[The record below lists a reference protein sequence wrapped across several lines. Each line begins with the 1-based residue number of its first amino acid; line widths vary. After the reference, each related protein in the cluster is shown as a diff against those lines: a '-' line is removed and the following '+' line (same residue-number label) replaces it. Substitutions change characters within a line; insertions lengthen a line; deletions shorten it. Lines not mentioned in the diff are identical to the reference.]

1 MFTKEIYQK
10 VKAIYADAAVSTAAG
25 VATVISSGIA
35 GCNVLLQCTTG
46 VLYASPLSTAPTAA
60 NAWTMA
66 EGDEL
71 RINVPEYLAYMS
83 TSTAAQRQMIVFNT
97 D

>member
-1 MFTKEIYQK
+1 MFSKEIFQK
-10 VKAIYADAAVSTAAG
+10 VKAIYADAAVSTAAS
-25 VATVISSGIA
+25 VATVISTGIA

-46 VLYASPLSTAPTAA
+46 ILYVSPLSTAPTAA
-60 NAWTMA
+60 NAWVMA

-71 RINVPEYLAYMS
+71 QINVPEFLAYMS
-83 TSTAAQRQMIVFNT
+83 TSTAAQRQMLVFNT